1 MRRTLL
7 KILVPLALFAL
18 VSFAVI
24 VVNQTTQL
32 VEVADRLHPLA
43 GDIAFWSILA
53 VYAFCLI
60 VPVFL
65 LFTLPAALVPPEEAE
80 GPEFDKHVVK
90 LQKRLGR
97 NPHVRTAPSN
107 LAEVESALAQLDV
120 VAEAKTKAAASQIF
134 IATAISQNGSLD
146 ALLVLAAQSK
156 LVLEVARVYYQ
167 RPTVKDM
174 VYLYTNV
181 AATAFVAAELEDID
195 LSAQVQP
202 VLTAILGST
211 AGAIPGLAPAAT
223 LFVNSVTT
231 GAGNAFLTLRV
242 GLITKQYCRALVH
255 PQRRSIRRAATVQAT
270 RMLGAIARDGA
281 AGVAA
286 AIWSRPK
293 RYFSDLVEGAGDRVS
308 SISEV
313 VKEKSAAAWQVMN
326 RPIRLTDREPDT
338 DI

>member
-1 MRRTLL
+1 
-7 KILVPLALFAL
+7 
-18 VSFAVI
+18 
-24 VVNQTTQL
+24 
-32 VEVADRLHPLA
+32 
-43 GDIAFWSILA
+43 
-53 VYAFCLI
+53 
-60 VPVFL
+60 
-65 LFTLPAALVPPEEAE
+65 
-80 GPEFDKHVVK
+80 
-90 LQKRLGR
+90 
-97 NPHVRTAPSN
+97 
-107 LAEVESALAQLDV
+107 
-120 VAEAKTKAAASQIF
+120 
-134 IATAISQNGSLD
+134 
-146 ALLVLAAQSK
+146 
-156 LVLEVARVYYQ
+156 
-167 RPTVKDM
+167 
-174 VYLYTNV
+174 V
-181 AATAFVAAELEDID
+181 AATAFVAAEIDDID

-255 PQRRSIRRAATVQAT
+255 PERRPIKRAATLQAT

-308 SISEV
+308 SLSDV

-326 RPIRLTDREPDT
+326 RPIRLSGDPDT
-338 DI
+338 DT